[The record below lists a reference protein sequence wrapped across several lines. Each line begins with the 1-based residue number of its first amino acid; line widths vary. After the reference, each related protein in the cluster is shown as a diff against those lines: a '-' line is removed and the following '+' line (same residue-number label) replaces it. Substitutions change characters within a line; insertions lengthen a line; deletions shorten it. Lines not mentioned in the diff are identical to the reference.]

1 MYQSYRQKLLD
12 RFFSYA
18 SISSQSN
25 ANNQTLPSSEGQMQ
39 LALLLEKEL
48 QKMGLSHI
56 KLRENA
62 ILTAQLPAT
71 KKNIPSVGFVAHLD
85 TVDVGLSPVINPQVL
100 YFNGQDILLNKEK
113 NIIFRVDE
121 HPEILSYKGH
131 DIVFTDGT
139 SVLGADNKAAI
150 ATIMTMLEYLI
161 REKQDHGDIWV
172 AFLPDEEIGLRGAWA
187 LDLSEFPVKF
197 AYTIDCCELGEVVF
211 ETFNAASAVIKIQ
224 GISAHP
230 MSAKGIMVN
239 PVLVAH
245 DFIAQ
250 FDKKDTPECTENRE
264 GYIWVYSVKADSSS
278 AEIILSIR
286 DFDKD
291 IFESR
296 KLMVQ
301 KAVDKIRKLHPKAK
315 IEYKINNIYSNIEN
329 SLVDM
334 MPVELLYQ
342 ACRNLNIPINIMPMR
357 GGTDGSALS
366 AKGLPT
372 PNYFTGAH
380 NFHSIYEFLPLRSF
394 EYSWRT
400 TLEIIKILAATSDA

>member
-121 HPEILSYKGH
+121 HPEILSYKGD

-187 LDLSEFPVKF
+187 LDLSDFPVKF

-301 KAVDKIRKLHPKAK
+301 KAADKIRKLHPKAK

>member
-48 QKMGLSHI
+48 QKMGLSRI

-113 NIIFRVDE
+113 NIIFKVDE
-121 HPEILSYKGH
+121 HPEILSYKGD

-278 AEIILSIR
+278 AEIVLSIR

-400 TLEIIKILAATSDA
+400 TLEIIKILAAASDA

>member
-1 MYQSYRQKLLD
+1 MYQSYRQKLLE

-48 QKMGLSHI
+48 QKMGLSRI

-113 NIIFRVDE
+113 NIIFKVDE
-121 HPEILSYKGH
+121 HPEILSYKGD

-278 AEIILSIR
+278 AEIVLSIR

-400 TLEIIKILAATSDA
+400 TLEIIKILAAASDA

>member
-1 MYQSYRQKLLD
+1 MYQSYKQKLLD
-12 RFFSYA
+12 RFLSYV
-18 SISSQSN
+18 SIPSQSN
-25 ANNQTLPSSEGQMQ
+25 TNDQTLPSSEGQMQ
-39 LALLLEKEL
+39 LALLLEQEL
-48 QKMGLSHI
+48 QKMGLCHI

-71 KKNIPSVGFVAHLD
+71 KKNIPSVGFIAHLD

-100 YFNGQDILLNKEK
+100 YFNGQDVLLNKEK
-113 NIIFRVDE
+113 NIVFKVDE
-121 HPEILSYKGH
+121 HPEILSYKE
-131 DIVFTDGT
+131 DYIIFTDGT

-150 ATIMTMLEYLI
+150 ATIMTMLEYFI
-161 REKQDHGDIWV
+161 QEKHDHGDIWV

-230 MSAKGIMVN
+230 MSAKDVMVN

-250 FDKKDTPECTENRE
+250 FDKRDTPECTENRE
-264 GYIWVYSVKADSSS
+264 GYIWVYSVKADSSA
-278 AEIILSIR
+278 AEVILSIR
-286 DFDKD
+286 DFDNN
-291 IFESR
+291 ILESR

-301 KAVDKIRKLHPKAK
+301 KAVDEVRKLYPKAK
-315 IEYKINNIYSNIEN
+315 IEYKINNIYSNIAN
-329 SLVDM
+329 SLIDT

-342 ACRNLNIPINIMPMR
+342 ACQNLNIPINIISMR

-380 NFHSIYEFLPLRSF
+380 NFHSIYEFLPLKSF
-394 EYSWRT
+394 EYSWLT
-400 TLEIIKILAATSDA
+400 TLEIIKILATTTND

>member
-85 TVDVGLSPVINPQVL
+85 TVDVGLSAVINPQVL

-113 NIIFRVDE
+113 NIVFKVDE

-150 ATIMTMLEYLI
+150 ATIMTMLEYFI
-161 REKQDHGDIWV
+161 QEKQDHGDIWV

-250 FDKKDTPECTENRE
+250 FDKRDTPECTENRE